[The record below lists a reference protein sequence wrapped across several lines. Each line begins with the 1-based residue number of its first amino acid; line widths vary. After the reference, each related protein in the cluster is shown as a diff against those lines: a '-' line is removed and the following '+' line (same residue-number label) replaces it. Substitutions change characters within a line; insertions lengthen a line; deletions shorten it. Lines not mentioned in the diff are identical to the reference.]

1 MEAREAIE
9 RLSEKRPDLKEP
21 LLFFSELITV
31 QRIISEGLREKFSSV
46 NFQEVANSVV
56 NTGKP
61 AVDFIDFKF
70 EEKELKE
77 AALKI
82 ISVVKAHREDMV
94 EDLAE
99 VESAIVEGAL
109 NLEELVETA
118 LREGEEGVLELAD
131 KTRVNSEILQA
142 LTVWVVQPFLFSIR
156 DSFRE
161 HFDGSNWGNG
171 YCPVC
176 GSHTKVGL
184 LHGEGGKLTLK
195 CEVCGMEWPFK
206 RIKCPFCGNE
216 DNEKLGFYELEGGAY
231 RLYFC
236 DACGKYWKVVD
247 ERKLPGIPRE
257 FYPIITM
264 DLDLLA
270 KEEGYE

>member
-1 MEAREAIE
+1 MGVEEAIE
-9 RLSEKRPDLKEP
+9 KLSERRPDLKEP

-31 QRIISEGLREKFSSV
+31 QKMISEGLREKFSSV
-46 NFQEVANSVV
+46 NFQEVVNSVI

-61 AVDFIDFKF
+61 AVDFIEFRF
-70 EEKELKE
+70 EEKDLKE
-77 AALKI
+77 AALKV
-82 ISVVKAHREDMV
+82 ISVVKAHREDMA
-94 EDLAE
+94 EDLDE
-99 VESAIVEGAL
+99 VERAIIEESL
-109 NLEELVETA
+109 DLEELVETA
-118 LREGEEGVLELAD
+118 LREGEEGIIELAN
-131 KTRVNSEILQA
+131 RAEVNSEILQA
-142 LTVWVVQPFLFSIR
+142 LTVWVIQPFLFSIR
-156 DSFRE
+156 DGFRE
-161 HFDGSNWGNG
+161 HFNGSAWGNG

-176 GSHTKVGL
+176 GSHTKVGF

-216 DNEKLGFYELEGGAY
+216 NSEKLGFYELEKGAY

-236 DACGKYWKVVD
+236 EACGKYWKVVD
-247 ERKLPGIPRE
+247 ERKLSDIPRE